1 MQLMSD
7 RTPLYASLGEDER
20 LAAPARQMF
29 GDDCPPQALHA
40 TTEGTGDLTQLPLV
54 RLCGDHRHG
63 AVLRR
68 YVLAPVRPVASLAL
82 PAKPPA
88 CSRPHPLPSDMNID
102 SHEDLNGVKFYIN
115 LDAVTAATG
124 ALRLMPGSHR
134 EPMHS
139 ELSSWAA
146 GEMLEDLPCHICE
159 AEPGDVIGYAQR
171 LWVPLISCA
180 GQRSEKSL
188 VHRFNMRC
196 FHASFG
202 GEDARRISTVCIYGN
217 RATPRRRRAGRRAQ
231 ARCDHHRRPQ
241 ASPTRRAVAI

>member
-1 MQLMSD
+1 MAMSPELVAQFETLGFVHLRAVFTPEEVRSLRSESEAALQEAHARQPFPPDPVGVRGEMGAHRGMQLMSD

-40 TTEGTGDLTQLPLV
+40 TMEGTGDLTQLPLV
-54 RLCGDHRHG
+54 RLCGHHRHG

-146 GEMLEDLPCHICE
+146 GEMLEDLPCHVCE
-159 AEPGDVIGYAQR
+159 AQPGDVIGYAQQ
-171 LWVPLISCA
+171 LLVWYVPFR
-180 GQRSEKSL
+180 RSK
-188 VHRFNMRC
+188 
-196 FHASFG
+196 
-202 GEDARRISTVCIYGN
+202 I
-217 RATPRRRRAGRRAQ
+217 
-231 ARCDHHRRPQ
+231 
-241 ASPTRRAVAI
+241 